1 MNFLILGSITMN
13 RLPSNS
19 ISKDIFFRMVA
30 HNFFED
36 DEEISFDH
44 TKAYKWLK
52 VRRSLFLDEQN
63 ELSMDSELMDDEV
76 TQSGSDLSTSIE
88 SDENDPKAEI
98 LKSNRICGASDYQ
111 EFFEEI
117 ILMALDNYVFSY
129 EITSE
134 DLFDYFNWVF
144 EQNAKEGEN
153 IGLYITKMNISKTDI
168 FLEDDDH
175 GIIDENCPDFLWNGL
190 VKLPTGQII
199 KLSVEA
205 FYYLC

>member
-1 MNFLILGSITMN
+1 M
-13 RLPSNS
+13 
-19 ISKDIFFRMVA
+19 
-30 HNFFED
+30 
-36 DEEISFDH
+36 
-44 TKAYKWLK
+44 
-52 VRRSLFLDEQN
+52 DEQN
-63 ELSMDSELMDDEV
+63 EPSMDSEVMDDEV

-117 ILMALDNYVFSY
+117 ILMALDNYVFSS

-134 DLFDYFNWVF
+134 DLLDYFDWVF

-153 IGLYITKMNISKTDI
+153 IGLPITTMNISKTDI
-168 FLEDDDH
+168 FLDEH

-190 VKLPTGQII
+190 VKLPTEQII

-205 FYYLC
+205 FYYVHLTY